1 VNSNTMNSCSDSRST
16 FAVYFVVALGALLI
30 VAALAWFLYSRTR
43 PSTLNLARI
52 EERIKFLREVNAA
65 GAEALNNFG
74 WQDQSKGLVRLPIT
88 NAMELI
94 VREWKNPAVGRSNLL
109 ARLEK
114 ANPPPPPPQPAKPS
128 VYE

>member
-1 VNSNTMNSCSDSRST
+1 MNSRSEFRST
-16 FAVYFVVALGALLI
+16 SAVYFVVVLGALLI
-30 VAALAWFLYSRTR
+30 VGALAWFLYSRTR

-52 EERIKFLREVNAA
+52 EERIKFLHEVNAA

-94 VREWKNPAVGRSNLL
+94 VREWKNPAAGRSNLL
-109 ARLEK
+109 ERLEK
-114 ANPPPPPPQPAKPS
+114 ANPPPPPPEPAKPS
-128 VYE
+128 VFE